1 MLYQVSHGSKYF
13 GADPVFED
21 VKFEI
26 RGTEKI
32 TIVGRNGCGKTT
44 FLRCLSGELNFDKG
58 TVSVMSGVTIGYL
71 AQKVLEHDERTVEEE
86 LRTVFQPVF
95 AMQEEL
101 SRLSEQ
107 MAEDASDRV
116 LEKYARVQEQFEAM
130 NGYNWE
136 SEMKT
141 VFTRFG
147 FGDDDLKRKIG
158 EFSGGQKTR
167 IAFVRLLLSK
177 PDILLLDE
185 PTNHLDLETIEWLEG
200 YIRKY
205 PKAVVVVS
213 HDRMFLDHVTDVVY
227 DMEYGTMTRYVGNY
241 TSFTEQKKNSL
252 ERRMAAY
259 QRQQKDIE
267 RLEALI
273 EKFRYKKNK
282 AAFAQS
288 KIKYLDRMDKLE
300 KPDQAD
306 EKTFHVQFSPRVKG
320 GEKVLTTDRLQIGYD
335 HPLAEVSVQLRR
347 GDRVAVIGPN
357 GCGKS
362 TFVKTIMGLVPKL
375 SGDFLYGHQ
384 IEPGYFDQQLAQFST
399 GKTVL
404 EELWD
409 DYPDLDRTEIRSVLG
424 RFLFSADDVFKT
436 VDVLSGGEK
445 VRLSLAKLLLQ
456 HANLLILD
464 EPTNHLDIPGKEAL
478 EESLR
483 DFTGTILFVSHDRYF
498 ISRLATSLLIM
509 EDGRADYIPLTYQ
522 EYEEN
527 RRQQIPVEP
536 APAGSEAPVQ
546 SEPVEKK
553 LSPEGQ
559 RRLVEKL
566 ERRITEKEALLEE
579 KRALRYEPEYY
590 QDYRKMNELDEE
602 IDQIHN
608 DLAHLMEEWEKQSE
622 L

>member
-13 GADPVFED
+13 GAEPVFED

-26 RGTEKI
+26 KGTEKI

-71 AQKVLEHDERTVEEE
+71 AQKVLEHDDWTVEEE
-86 LRTVFQPVF
+86 LRTVFAPVF

-107 MAEDASDRV
+107 MAEDASDQV
-116 LEKYARVQEQFEAM
+116 LAKYARVQEQFEAM

-147 FGDDDLKRKIG
+147 FGDEDLNRKIR

-200 YIRKY
+200 YIKKY

-227 DMEYGTMTRYVGNY
+227 DMEYGSMTRYVGNY
-241 TSFTEQKKNSL
+241 TSFTEQKKNNL

-306 EKTFHVQFSPRVKG
+306 DRTFHVQFSPRVKG
-320 GEKVLTTDRLQIGYD
+320 GEKVLTIDRLAIGYD
-335 HPLAEVSVQLRR
+335 HPLAEVTFNLRR

-362 TFVKTIMGLVPKL
+362 TFVKTIMGLIPKL
-375 SGDFLYGHQ
+375 FGDYLYGHQ

-498 ISRLATSLLIM
+498 ISRLATSLLVM
-509 EDGRADYIPLTYQ
+509 ENGKANYIPLTYE

-527 RRQQIPVEP
+527 RKQELPVVQTVEP
-536 APAGSEAPVQ
+536 DVAKPA
-546 SEPVEKK
+546 EPVEKK

-566 ERRITEKEALLEE
+566 ERKITEKEALLEE

>member
-1 MLYQVSHGSKYF
+1 MLYQVSHASKYF
-13 GADPVFED
+13 GAETVFED

-26 RGTEKI
+26 KNTEKI

-44 FLRCLSGELNFDKG
+44 FLRCLSGEMNFDRG
-58 TVSVMSGVTIGYL
+58 TVSIMNGVSIGYL
-71 AQKVLEHDERTVEEE
+71 AQKVLEHDDRTVEEE
-86 LRTVFQPVF
+86 LRTVFAPVF

-101 SRLSEQ
+101 NRLSEI
-107 MAEDASDRV
+107 MKTDAGEMI

-147 FGDDDLKRKIG
+147 FTDADLTKKIG

-241 TSFTEQKKNSL
+241 SSFIEQKKNNL
-252 ERRMAAY
+252 ERRMATY

-288 KIKYLDRMDKLE
+288 KIKYLDRMEKLE
-300 KPDQAD
+300 KPEQAD
-306 EKTFHVQFSPRVKG
+306 EKTFHVQFSPRMKG
-320 GEKVLTTDRLQIGYD
+320 GEKVLETDHLQIGYD
-335 HPLAEVSVQLRR
+335 RPLAEVQFKLRR
-347 GDRVAVIGPN
+347 GDRVGIIGPN

-362 TFVKTIMGLVPKL
+362 TLVKTIMGLVPAL
-375 SGDFLYGHQ
+375 GGEYLFGHQ
-384 IEPGYFDQQLAQFST
+384 IEPGYFDQQLAQFSS

-478 EESLR
+478 EEALSG
-483 DFTGTILFVSHDRYF
+483 FTGTILFVSHDRYF
-498 ISRLATSLLIM
+498 ISRLATSLLVM
-509 EDGRADYIPLTYQ
+509 EEGSAKYVPLTYA
-522 EYEEN
+522 EYEEGKEAEQKPAETVPEPN
-527 RRQQIPVEP
+527 EP
-536 APAGSEAPVQ
+536 AAPAP
-546 SEPVEKK
+546 EKR

-559 RRLVEKL
+559 RRLIEKL

-590 QDYRKMNELDEE
+590 QDYQKMNALDEE

-622 L
+622 V